1 MPDVDDGSIADDHN
15 LLRRVRPDQIVD
27 DANLGIRRPSSA
39 VFKDPELSA
48 DSEDILLQSGSDWRF
63 SLQGHAGYSL
73 ARFRAGTARQLGLPV
88 IHKPLQ
94 DNGAHVEVHG
104 RKAQGIANT
113 LVTASWW
120 AHLEPKK

>member
-27 DANLGIRRPSSA
+27 DENLGIRRPSSA
-39 VFKDPELSA
+39 VFKQQELSA
-48 DSEDILLQSGSDWRF
+48 DSEHILSQRGSDWQF
-63 SLQGHAGYSL
+63 SLQGYAGYSL
-73 ARFRAGTARQLGLPV
+73 ARFRAGTARQLGLAV

-94 DNGAHVEVHG
+94 NNDAHVEVHG
-104 RKAQGIANT
+104 KKTGSIADT